1 MLELRT
7 VMDIIERY
15 EHKFLIAERL
25 VPAIRSF
32 ARSTST
38 LDRYARA
45 DGAYSI
51 RSLYFDTPSLALYAA
66 NGREQG
72 HRFKIRARMYPDA
85 PEGAY
90 FLEVKRRCLDVI
102 VKTRAPVP
110 CDRWRE
116 AIDCDGATL
125 AALTE
130 RSRSAV
136 LAFAAKVHSH
146 HLEPVLLVQYERE
159 AYVSDI
165 DSYARLTL
173 DREICVQPMTDLD
186 LRADPR
192 RWRFVDHAAQTQ
204 SSGSLAVLELKFERR
219 PPAWMDTMVQ
229 RLELVRYS
237 FSKYCYGIYN
247 ERTLPSADRAA
258 AITGRGGL
266 S

>member
-1 MLELRT
+1 
-7 VMDIIERY
+7 MDLIERY
-15 EHKFLIAERL
+15 EHKFLVAERL

-51 RSLYFDTPSLALYAA
+51 RSLYFDTPSLGLYAA

-72 HRFKIRARMYPDA
+72 YRFKVRARMYPDA
-85 PEGAY
+85 PAGPC

-125 AALTE
+125 DALTE
-130 RSRSAV
+130 RSRTAV
-136 LAFAAKVHSH
+136 LSFASKVHSH

-159 AYVSDI
+159 AYVSEI

-173 DREICVQPMTDLD
+173 DREIRVQPMTALD
-186 LRADPR
+186 FEADPR
-192 RWRFVDHAAQTQ
+192 RWRLVDHAAQTR
-204 SSGSLAVLELKFERR
+204 STGSVAVLELKFERR

-229 RLELVRYS
+229 RLELVRLS
-237 FSKYCYGIYN
+237 FSKYCYGIAN
-247 ERTLPSADRAA
+247 ELVLPSTDRVA
-258 AITGRGGL
+258 